1 MLFHCFNVLSSRFPE
16 CQFRKAGVHII
27 NYSHLVFNWSS
38 SSSFIDLIQYNII
51 LYITL
56 PRMPVDINYLW
67 CIKYINRKKN
77 KKYSTYNHI
86 ISTYHNINFKQ
97 IFDYLLWFFCGY
109 FGIQDHPFKQIF
121 RHLSLSS
128 STSLH
133 CMFGSTALISF
144 LIRSVN
150 AVYLTKRYFSK
161 RIFFNNRLNKLTME
175 S

>member
-97 IFDYLLWFFCGY
+97 IFDYLLWFFLWV
-109 FGIQDHPFKQIF
+109 F
-121 RHLSLSS
+121 RHSRPSLQTNFPPSLSVLFNFS
-128 STSLH
+128 SLYVWFY
-133 CMFGSTALISF
+133 CL
-144 LIRSVN
+144 N
-150 AVYLTKRYFSK
+150 
-161 RIFFNNRLNKLTME
+161 IFFDTIRKRGLPN
-175 S
+175 